1 MSTLGPRAARRVL
14 LAAAVVL
21 AALAL
26 LPSTAMAGRLVATGH
41 DADSHCSGYDNSG
54 QCHFIATAVNYVR
67 AGSTKPMLYLDCST
81 AQRVKLAVTNALG
94 AAVANSSNTICPTAP
109 GFAGEDL
116 SRYSAII
123 VGSSLDQI
131 NIGGS
136 ATTPD
141 SNAIAARKGAIE
153 TFFNAG
159 GGIFALAGDVNGDGL
174 PSSPD
179 TYYSFIPIPLGGKSV
194 TSPFRLTPEGQALGF
209 QDSTNGI
216 GTNDDINCCPT
227 HNSFQEPA
235 AGSAL
240 QVAERDGATPPA
252 PETLF
257 AEGTISGGTIV
268 KKPTFGQVVKLPSN
282 KKCVSRRK
290 FRIRIRQPGGIR
302 IQTALVFV
310 NGRRVATVK
319 RRIFKKQR
327 TTARVNLR
335 GLPAGSF
342 KVRIVVLT
350 TEGNTLRGT
359 RKYKTCAKKRRS
371 KRPPKL

>member
-1 MSTLGPRAARRVL
+1 MRSSGTRLVCRAALGAL
-14 LAAAVVL
+14 LLLV
-21 AALAL
+21 L
-26 LPSTAMAGRLVATGH
+26 LPSSALAGRLVATGH

-81 AQRVKLAVTNALG
+81 TQRVKLAVTNGLG
-94 AAVANSSNTICPTAP
+94 AAIANSSNTICPTAP

-136 ATTPD
+136 TTTPD

-153 TFFNAG
+153 NFFNAG
-159 GGIFALAGDVNGDGL
+159 GGIFALAGDINGDGL
-174 PSSPD
+174 PSFPD

-240 QVAERDGATPPA
+240 QVAERDGANPPA

-282 KKCVSRRK
+282 RKCVSRRK
-290 FRIRIRQPGGIR
+290 FRIRIRQPGGIK

-327 TTARVNLR
+327 TTAKVNLR
-335 GLPAGSF
+335 GLPAGTF

-350 TEGNTLRGT
+350 TDGATLRGT

-371 KRPPKL
+371 TKPPKL

>member
-1 MSTLGPRAARRVL
+1 MGARMVTFFVRGLVAGAL
-14 LAAAVVL
+14 V
-21 AALAL
+21 LAL
-26 LPSTAMAGRLVATGH
+26 LPASASAGRLIATGH
-41 DADSHCSGYDNSG
+41 DADSHCSGFDNAG

-67 AGSTKPMLYLDCST
+67 AGSTKPMLYLDCSS
-81 AQRVKLAVTNALG
+81 AQRVKQAVTNALG
-94 AAVANSSNTICPTAP
+94 AAVANVSNTICPTAA
-109 GFAGEDL
+109 GFAGEDF

-131 NIGGS
+131 NIGGIS
-136 ATTPD
+136 TTPD

-153 TFFNAG
+153 NFFNAG
-159 GGIFALAGDVNGDGL
+159 GGIFALAGDSNGDGL
-174 PSSPD
+174 PSFPD

-227 HNSFQEPA
+227 HNSFQEPG

-240 QVAERDGATPPA
+240 QVAERDGANPPA

-268 KKPTFGQVVKLPSN
+268 KKPSFGKVVKLPSN
-282 KKCVSRRK
+282 KKCVSRRR
-290 FRIRIRQPGGIR
+290 FRIRIRQPGGIK

-310 NGRRVATVK
+310 NGKRVKTVK
-319 RRIFKKQR
+319 RRVFKKKR
-327 TTARVNLR
+327 TTASVNLR
-335 GLPAGSF
+335 GLPAGTF

-350 TEGNTLRGT
+350 TAGDTLKGT
-359 RKYKTCAKKRRS
+359 RKYHTCTKKRRS
-371 KRPPKL
+371 KGPPRL